1 MSKTKPLAVTTA
13 GKQRKQAQNIEPHC
27 WKPGQSGN
35 PAGRPKGSRHKLSEE
50 FIRTLA
56 EDFEN
61 HGKDA
66 IVKMREDRPGD
77 YIRVIASLVPKD
89 LNLNV
94 NEYDHLTDK
103 QLYERYRTLQAEIA
117 TYLPDESDGGSV
129 EAGGRNQKKTKH

>member
-35 PAGRPKGSRHKLSEE
+35 PAGRPKGSRHKLSEDL
-50 FIRTLA
+50 FKALA

-77 YIRVIASLVPKD
+77 YIRVIASLVPKEATLRINPFD
-89 LNLNV
+89 
-94 NEYDHLTDK
+94 DLTDA
-103 QLYERYRTLQAEIA
+103 QLFERYRILNAEIA
-117 TYLPDESDGGSV
+117 TYRPDESDGGSV
-129 EAGGRNQKKTKH
+129 EAGGQNQKKTEH

>member
-35 PAGRPKGSRHKLSEE
+35 PAGRPKGSRHKLGED
-50 FIRTLA
+50 FIKALA

-66 IVKMREDRPGD
+66 IVKMREGRPGD

-94 NEYDHLTDK
+94 NEYEHWTDE
-103 QLYERYRTLQAEIA
+103 QLADRIEQLDRELEPYMRSI
-117 TYLPDESDGGSV
+117 
-129 EAGGRNQKKTKH
+129 GRRH

>member
-13 GKQRKQAQNIEPHC
+13 GKQRKQEQNIEPHC

-35 PAGRPKGSRHKLSEE
+35 PAGRPKGSRHKLSED
-50 FIRTLA
+50 FIRALA

-94 NEYDHLTDK
+94 NEYEHWTDE
-103 QLYERYRTLQAEIA
+103 QLADRLDQLDRELEPYMRSI
-117 TYLPDESDGGSV
+117 
-129 EAGGRNQKKTKH
+129 GRRH

>member
-13 GKQRKQAQNIEPHC
+13 GKQRKQEQNIEPHC

-35 PAGRPKGSRHKLSEE
+35 PAGRPKGSRHKLSED
-50 FIRTLA
+50 FIRAMA

-77 YIRVIASLVPKD
+77 YIRVIASLMPKD

-94 NEYDHLTDK
+94 NEYEHWTDE
-103 QLYERYRTLQAEIA
+103 QLADRLEQLDRELEPYMRSI
-117 TYLPDESDGGSV
+117 
-129 EAGGRNQKKTKH
+129 GRRH

>member
-13 GKQRKQAQNIEPHC
+13 GKQRKQEQNIEPHC

-50 FIRTLA
+50 FIRALA

-61 HGKDA
+61 HGAAA

-77 YIRVIASLVPKD
+77 YIRVIASLMPKEATLTINQFD
-89 LNLNV
+89 
-94 NEYDHLTDK
+94 ELTDE
-103 QLYERYRTLQAEIA
+103 QLYARFSALKDEIA
-117 TYLPDESDGGSV
+117 TYLPDTGGSGD
-129 EAGGRNQKKTKH
+129 GGRNQKKTKH

>member
-13 GKQRKQAQNIEPHC
+13 GKQRKQEQNIEPHC

-50 FIRTLA
+50 FIRALA

-77 YIRVIASLVPKD
+77 YIRVIASLMPKD

-94 NEYDHLTDK
+94 NEYEHWTDE
-103 QLYERYRTLQAEIA
+103 QLADRLEKLNRELEPYMR
-117 TYLPDESDGGSV
+117 SM
-129 EAGGRNQKKTKH
+129 GRRQ

>member
-1 MSKTKPLAVTTA
+1 MSKTKPFAVTTA
-13 GKQRKQAQNIEPHC
+13 GKQRKQVQNIEPHC

-35 PAGRPKGSRHKLSEE
+35 PAGRPKGSRHKLSED
-50 FIRTLA
+50 FIRALA

-94 NEYDHLTDK
+94 NEYEHWTDE
-103 QLYERYRTLQAEIA
+103 QLADRIEQLDRELEPYMRSI
-117 TYLPDESDGGSV
+117 
-129 EAGGRNQKKTKH
+129 GRRH

>member
-13 GKQRKQAQNIEPHC
+13 GKQRKQEQNIEPHC

-35 PAGRPKGSRHKLSEE
+35 PAGRPKGSRHKLSED
-50 FIRTLA
+50 FLKALA

-66 IVKMREDRPGD
+66 IERMREERPGD

-94 NEYDHLTDK
+94 NEYEHWTDE
-103 QLYERYRTLQAEIA
+103 QLADRLEKLNGELEPYMRSI
-117 TYLPDESDGGSV
+117 
-129 EAGGRNQKKTKH
+129 GRRH

>member
-13 GKQRKQAQNIEPHC
+13 GKQRKQEQNIEPHC

-35 PAGRPKGSRHKLSEE
+35 PAGRPKGSRHKLSED
-50 FIRTLA
+50 FIRALA

-77 YIRVIASLVPKD
+77 YIKVIASLVPKD

-94 NEYDHLTDK
+94 NEYEHWTDE
-103 QLYERYRTLQAEIA
+103 QLADRLDQLDRELEPYMRSI
-117 TYLPDESDGGSV
+117 
-129 EAGGRNQKKTKH
+129 GRRH

>member
-1 MSKTKPLAVTTA
+1 MATKTKADAPRNNA
-13 GKQRKQAQNIEPHC
+13 GKMRADGMPVG
-27 WKPGQSGN
+27 KPFGSDN
-35 PAGRPKGSRHKLSEE
+35 PPRGRPKGSRHKLSED
-50 FIRTLA
+50 FIRALA

-94 NEYDHLTDK
+94 NEYEHWTDE
-103 QLYERYRTLQAEIA
+103 QLADRIEQLDRELEPYMRSI
-117 TYLPDESDGGSV
+117 
-129 EAGGRNQKKTKH
+129 GRRH

>member
-1 MSKTKPLAVTTA
+1 MSKAKPLAVTTA
-13 GKQRKQAQNIEPHC
+13 GKQRKQEQNIEPHC

-35 PAGRPKGSRHKLSEE
+35 PAGRPKGSRHKLGED
-50 FIRTLA
+50 FIRALA

-77 YIRVIASLVPKD
+77 YIKVIASLVPKD

-94 NEYDHLTDK
+94 NEYEHWTDE
-103 QLYERYRTLQAEIA
+103 QLADRLEQLDRELEPYMRSI
-117 TYLPDESDGGSV
+117 
-129 EAGGRNQKKTKH
+129 GRRH

>member
-1 MSKTKPLAVTTA
+1 MSKTKALAVTTA
-13 GKQRKQAQNIEPHC
+13 GKQRKQAQNIEPH

-35 PAGRPKGSRHKLSEE
+35 PAGRPKGSRHKLSEDY
-50 FIRTLA
+50 FKALA

-66 IVKMREDRPGD
+66 IAKMREDRPGD

-94 NEYDHLTDK
+94 NEYDHLTDE
-103 QLYERYRTLQAEIA
+103 QLADRLEQLDRELEPYMRSI
-117 TYLPDESDGGSV
+117 
-129 EAGGRNQKKTKH
+129 GRRH

>member
-13 GKQRKQAQNIEPHC
+13 GKQRKQEQNIEPHC

-35 PAGRPKGSRHKLSEE
+35 PAGRPKGSRHKLSED
-50 FIRTLA
+50 FIKALA

-61 HGKDA
+61 HGKAA

-77 YIRVIASLVPKD
+77 YIRVIASLIRKD

-94 NEYDHLTDK
+94 NEYEHWTDE
-103 QLYERYRTLQAEIA
+103 QLFDRIEELNRELEP
-117 TYLPDESDGGSV
+117 YLRSI
-129 EAGGRNQKKTKH
+129 GRVH

>member
-1 MSKTKPLAVTTA
+1 MSKAKPLAVTTA

-35 PAGRPKGSRHKLSEE
+35 PAGRPKGSRQKLSEE
-50 FIRTLA
+50 FIRALA

-77 YIRVIASLVPKD
+77 YIKVIASLVPKD

-94 NEYDHLTDK
+94 NEYEHWTDE
-103 QLYERYRTLQAEIA
+103 QLADRIEQLDRELEPYMRSI
-117 TYLPDESDGGSV
+117 
-129 EAGGRNQKKTKH
+129 GRRH